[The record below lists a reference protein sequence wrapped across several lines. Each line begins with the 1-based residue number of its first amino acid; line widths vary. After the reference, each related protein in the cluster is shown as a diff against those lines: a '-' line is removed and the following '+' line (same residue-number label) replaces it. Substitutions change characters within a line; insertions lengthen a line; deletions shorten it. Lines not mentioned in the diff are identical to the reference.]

1 MVRNRFQICTRHPGY
16 GATDN
21 TPGGAMTD
29 IEPVLDWA
37 EDFEIFDDAFVHNPY
52 PIWKDLRE
60 QGCPFARTER
70 RQVSYMPTTFEA
82 VRQVAGDTEN
92 FSSFSVSVT
101 PTPTSFDD
109 QGNRLRS
116 IITSDAPDH
125 TPERRLML
133 PFFAPKAVEKYREH
147 TQELCRT
154 LIREFIEDG
163 RADVAGD
170 YARQIPPR
178 IIARI
183 LGIDPEMADEFTTWV
198 QGVLELGL
206 QDEAVREHY
215 AEIIRNFFVDE
226 IKDRIDNPGDDL
238 ISFLLGAEID
248 GEPVPMHV
256 IRGNVALML
265 IAGIDTTWSSIGSA
279 LWHLASHPEDR
290 RRLVQDPELIP
301 TAVEEF
307 LRAYSPVTMAR
318 VATQDTML
326 GDREVKEGERVVLSF
341 PAANRDPAAFE
352 HPDEVIIDRQI
363 NRHIAFGSGVHRCAG
378 SNLARLE
385 MQVAIAEFLAMVPEF
400 ELEDPE
406 AVTWAGGQVRGPRYL
421 PVTFPTGLNL

>member
-1 MVRNRFQICTRHPGY
+1 MST
-16 GATDN
+16 TD
-21 TPGGAMTD
+21 
-29 IEPVLDWA
+29 PVADWA
-37 EDFEIFDDAFVHNPY
+37 EDFEIFDDDFVTDPY
-52 PIWKDLRE
+52 PVWKGLRE

-82 VRQVAGDTEN
+82 VRHVAADTDN

-101 PTPTSFDD
+101 PTPVSYDD
-109 QGNRLRS
+109 EGNRLRS
-116 IITSDAPDH
+116 IISSDQPDH

-133 PFFAPKAVEKYREH
+133 PFFAPKAIEKYREH
-147 TQELCRT
+147 TEELCRS
-154 LIREFIEDG
+154 LIRGFIEDG
-163 RADVAGD
+163 RADFASD

-178 IIARI
+178 IIALI
-183 LGIDPEMADEFTTWV
+183 LGIDPEMSDDFTTWV

-206 QDEAVREHY
+206 QDEEVREHY
-215 AEIIRNFFVDE
+215 AEIIRQFFVGE
-226 IKDRIDNPGDDL
+226 IKDRMENPGEDL
-238 ISFLLGAEID
+238 ISFLLNAEID

-256 IRGNVALML
+256 VRGNVGLML

-290 RRLVQDPELIP
+290 QRLVDEPELIP

-318 VATQDTML
+318 VAARDTEIY
-326 GDREVKEGERVVLSF
+326 GRDIKEGERVVLTF
-341 PAANRDPAAFE
+341 PAANRDP
-352 HPDEVIIDRQI
+352 EVFDDPEEIIIDRQK
-363 NRHIAFGSGVHRCAG
+363 NRHIAFGSGIHRCIG
-378 SNLARLE
+378 SNLARME
-385 MQVAIAEFLAMVPEF
+385 MQIAITEMLAMIPEF

-421 PVTFPTGLNL
+421 PVTFSNRTAL